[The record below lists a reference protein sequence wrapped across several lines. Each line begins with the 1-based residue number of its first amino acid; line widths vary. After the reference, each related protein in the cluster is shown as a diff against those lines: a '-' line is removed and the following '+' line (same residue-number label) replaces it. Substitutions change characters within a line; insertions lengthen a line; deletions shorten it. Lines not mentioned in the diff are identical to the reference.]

1 MFSLFPTKSAF
12 PVLLLLLPL
21 QQGLGLRV
29 VVELRLRRPVLRFKT
44 QRGLHWKKGSQLVQ
58 KARNTT
64 SLNVKDPEAH
74 RLAQAIAQA
83 TGETLT
89 RAVTEALRERY
100 ERLQRRDPETL
111 AADIRAIAR
120 RAAVHIK
127 RPYLDHAEL
136 LYDEH
141 GLPK

>member
-1 MFSLFPTKSAF
+1 M
-12 PVLLLLLPL
+12 
-21 QQGLGLRV
+21 
-29 VVELRLRRPVLRFKT
+29 
-44 QRGLHWKKGSQLVQ
+44 VQ
-58 KARNTT
+58 KARNTM

-74 RLAQAIAQA
+74 RLAQAIAQE

-100 ERLQRRDPETL
+100 ERLHKRDPETM
-111 AADIRAIAR
+111 AADIRAIAK
-120 RAAVHIK
+120 RASAHIK
-127 RPYLDHAEL
+127 RPYLDHAEF